1 MVAEQNKWLWFSDTQ
16 WVENPLAEEDYD
28 PQAEKRPASH
38 PALLRA
44 MELHRD
50 GHDDEALIQLGAA
63 EEDAESRADALGLA
77 GQILFEQKCF
87 EEASESYR
95 KLAEHSPDHPTAHFN
110 RGVSLARLGQWRDA
124 VECFQRA
131 AVAAPQR
138 TEVWFGLGVS
148 LLHQRRGAEARAAFQ
163 QSLKLRP
170 EHVPT
175 LAGEAVAL
183 QMDKKPLPALAIY
196 RRLLG
201 EKAEAPELLANALA
215 VAVELRERA
224 LVREWAAKLLRA
236 DPRSRAAWL
245 ALATVA
251 IEAEDFQ
258 AGSECC
264 AKLTENAPDCFED
277 WYNLGVCYQRLERP
291 EEAFRAFEHAAGIR
305 PDHAGT
311 LKALAMLA
319 IERGD
324 VEAGARYHKA
334 LGGVSWEIAFQLGLL
349 YQDKGLLEEAAEQ
362 YREALR
368 RKADCVEALIN
379 LGHVLQ
385 GLGRQEEARE
395 CWRTAVQ
402 TRPDVAGEYFGKS

>member
-1 MVAEQNKWLWFSDTQ
+1 MAAERNHWLWFSDTQ
-16 WVENPLAEEDYD
+16 WVENPLSEEDYD
-28 PQAEKRPASH
+28 PQAEKRAAAH
-38 PALLRA
+38 PALVRA
-44 MELHRD
+44 MELHQEGR
-50 GHDDEALIQLGAA
+50 HDEALIQLGAA
-63 EEDAESRADALGLA
+63 EEATDSRADALGLA

-87 EEASESYR
+87 EEAAESYR
-95 KLAEHSPDHPTAHFN
+95 KLTECSPDHPTAHFN
-110 RGVSLARLGQWRDA
+110 RGVSLARLERWHEA

-148 LLHQRRGAEARAAFQ
+148 LLHERRGAEARAAFQ

-170 EHVPT
+170 EHVPS

-196 RRLLG
+196 RRLLN
-201 EKAEAPELLANALA
+201 EHAPPPELLANALA
-215 VAVELRERA
+215 AAVELRERA

-236 DPRSRAAWL
+236 DPGSRAAWL

-251 IEAEDFQ
+251 IEAGDFQ

-277 WYNLGVCYQRLERP
+277 WYNLGVCYQRLEQS
-291 EEAFRAFEHAAGIR
+291 EEAFNAFEHAAGIR

-349 YQDKGLLEEAAEQ
+349 YQDQGKLEEAAAQ
-362 YREALR
+362 YREAIE

-379 LGHVLQ
+379 LGHVMQ
-385 GLGRQEEARE
+385 RLGHPTEARE
-395 CWRTAVQ
+395 YWQKAVQ
-402 TRPDVAGEYFGKS
+402 MRPEVAAQYFGKA